1 MVYRKNPLGMEA
13 LRQLAKERFLGRM
26 KDTAHA
32 LTLPEAQH
40 LFEELEIHQI
50 ELELQNEHLNQAR
63 AQLETALSQSS
74 SLYDFAPVGILSLD
88 QSGTVVKLN
97 LAGAQLLGGERVR
110 LLGSRLGLFFPVA
123 QRSLWCEML
132 ARATH
137 HGDVQRSEMSLE
149 REGRALTH
157 VQVTVTSLQDT
168 LGWQVTMV
176 DITERKQS
184 DELLRASEHRWKLA
198 LEAAGDGVWDWN
210 VKTGRVVFSLRFVE
224 LFGFSERDY
233 GGRMED
239 WNSRVHPDDRPR
251 VLADMQAHLS
261 GLSPNYS
268 SEHRGLCKDGSW
280 KWILSRGAV
289 VSRTEDGKP
298 LRMLGTHMDISAKKM
313 AEEALLAAARFQQAI
328 FDSLEAQIAVLD
340 RNGTVIQ
347 TNAAWRTYAFDSG
360 FAQVPCFMAGNYL
373 EILDYVTERDQK
385 TRVATAAGLVS
396 VATGGAASFQ
406 LSHPFFT
413 PKDRRWFVLKVTP
426 VHDVAER
433 VVVSHEDVSDL
444 KAAELA
450 SLTLANVDALTGA
463 LSRRNFLNLAEQ
475 EVARSLR
482 YELPLMVLM
491 LDLDHF
497 KKINDQYGHAVGDA
511 VLHTFVRTV
520 ASVLR
525 ESDLIGR
532 LGGEEFAVLLPNTGR
547 EGGCALAQRIVES
560 VRANPALGGRGH
572 IVYTV
577 SVGAGGL
584 SNETSFSEL
593 LGVADAALY
602 RAKNGG
608 RDRLEV
614 GPPSVPGMDYAQ
626 PAGTSVVF

>member
-1 MVYRKNPLGMEA
+1 MVYRKNPLDFDS
-13 LRQLAKERFLGRM
+13 LRTLAKDRFLGRM
-26 KDTAHA
+26 KDAATA
-32 LTLPEAQH
+32 LTLPEAQN

-63 AQLETALSQSS
+63 AQLESALSQSS
-74 SLYDFAPVGILSLD
+74 ALYDFAPVGIFSLD
-88 QSGTVVKLN
+88 QTGAVVKLN
-97 LAGAQLLGGERVR
+97 LAGSQLLGGERVR
-110 LLGSRLGLFFPVA
+110 LLGSRLGLFFPAV
-123 QRSLWCEML
+123 QRVQWSDML
-132 ARATH
+132 ARASQ

-149 REGRALTH
+149 IEGRAQTH
-157 VQVTVTSLQDT
+157 VQVSVTPLPDAS
-168 LGWQVTMV
+168 GWQVTMV
-176 DITERKQS
+176 DITDRKQS
-184 DELLRASEHRWKLA
+184 EELLRASEHRWKLA

-210 VKTGRVVFSLRFVE
+210 VKTGRVDFSPRFVE
-224 LFGFSERDY
+224 LFGFSEAEY
-233 GGRMED
+233 GSRMED
-239 WNSRVHPDDRPR
+239 WNCRVHPEDRPR
-251 VLADMQAHLS
+251 VLAQMQAHLS
-261 GLSPNYS
+261 GASQNYS

-280 KWILSRGAV
+280 KWVLSRGAI
-289 VSRTEDGKP
+289 VSRTEDGKA

-313 AEEALLAAARFQQAI
+313 AEEALLAAARFQQAV
-328 FDSLEAQIAVLD
+328 FDSLAAQIAVLD

-347 TNAAWRTYAFDSG
+347 TNAAWRTYAFDNG
-360 FAQVPCFMAGNYL
+360 FAQAPCYATGNYL
-373 EILDYVTERDQK
+373 EILDYLTERDQEI
-385 TRVATAAGLVS
+385 VAAAAAGLVS
-396 VATGGAASFQ
+396 VAADGVASFQ
-406 LSHPFFT
+406 LPHPFFT

-511 VLHTFVRTV
+511 VLHKFVCTV
-520 ASVLR
+520 TAVLR

-532 LGGEEFAVLLPNTGR
+532 LGVEEFAVLLPNTSL
-547 EGGCALAQRIVES
+547 EGGCALAQRIIES
-560 VRANPALGGRGH
+560 VRANPVLGADGP

-577 SVGAGGL
+577 SVGAGCL
-584 SNETSFSEL
+584 STETSFVEL

-602 RAKNGG
+602 RAKGSG

-614 GPPSVPGMDYAQ
+614 GPSKKPLLEG
-626 PAGTSVVF
+626 

>member
-1 MVYRKNPLGMEA
+1 MMVYRKNPLGMDA

-26 KDTAHA
+26 KGAATA

-74 SLYDFAPVGILSLD
+74 ELYDFAPVGIFSLD
-88 QSGTVVKLN
+88 QSGAVVKLN

-110 LLGSRLGLFFPVA
+110 LLGSSLGLFFSVA
-123 QRSLWCEML
+123 QRSLWSEML
-132 ARATH
+132 ARATQ

-149 REGRALTH
+149 MEGRALTH
-157 VQVTVTSLQDT
+157 VQVSVTPLQDA

-184 DELLRASEHRWKLA
+184 EELLRASEHRWKLA

-224 LFGFSERDY
+224 LFGFSESEY
-233 GGRMED
+233 GDHMED

-280 KWILSRGAV
+280 KWVLSRGAV
-289 VSRTEDGKP
+289 VSRTEGGKP
-298 LRMLGTHMDISAKKM
+298 LRMLGTHMDISGKKI
-313 AEEALLAAARFQQAI
+313 AEEALIAAARFQQAV
-328 FDSLEAQIAVLD
+328 FDSLAVQIAVLD
-340 RNGTVIQ
+340 RDGTIIQ
-347 TNAAWRTYAFDSG
+347 TNAAWRTYAFDNG
-360 FAQVPCFMAGNYL
+360 FAQVPCFVAGNYL

-385 TRVATAAGLVS
+385 TRLATAAGLVS
-396 VATGGAASFQ
+396 VVTGGAASFQ
-406 LSHPFFT
+406 LPHPFFT
-413 PKDRRWFVLKVTP
+413 PKDKRWFVLKATP

-482 YELPLMVLM
+482 YALPLMVLM

-497 KKINDQYGHAVGDA
+497 KNINDQYGHAVGDA
-511 VLHTFVRTV
+511 VLQTFVRTV
-520 ASVLR
+520 TGVLR

-547 EGGCALAQRIVES
+547 EGGCALAQRIIES
-560 VRANPALGGRGH
+560 VRANPALGACGY
-572 IVYTV
+572 VAYTV
-577 SVGAGGL
+577 SVGAGCL
-584 SNETSFSEL
+584 SAETSFSEL

-614 GPPSVPGMDYAQ
+614 GPP
-626 PAGTSVVF
+626 